1 MVKVEYSTWTFAYN
15 PAGQIVSET
24 SANAL
29 YDWPAPGA
37 DFNDSYSVN
46 GLNQYTDA
54 GGEAFGG
61 AGAAAMRD
69 VASAGFPGPVLPSR
83 GAVLS
88 GAARGGLAGL
98 IGAGSGAIATSAL
111 ENYAARC

>member
-1 MVKVEYSTWTFAYN
+1 MAHDLAHTVHDQTWTFAYN

-37 DFNDSYSVN
+37 DFNDSYTAN

-54 GGEAFGG
+54 GG
-61 AGAAAMRD
+61 D
-69 VASAGFPGPVLPSR
+69 
-83 GAVLS
+83 AVS
-88 GAARGGLAGL
+88 HDARGNTTAV
-98 IGAGSGAIATSAL
+98 GSDVFDSR
-111 ENYAARC
+111 NCFSYSPVSVRCC